1 MKSMKIY
8 EIGTGYTPIPAQIAA
23 ATESIVEELTKAF
36 IKQNIDV
43 EIIDICAQDRAPNNL
58 PITEVK
64 VPSIFS
70 KSDVSLGIVHKLKRV
85 VYSLALA
92 SKLKKLLKST
102 DEKVVLHFHNQYNMF
117 FFVKRVS
124 KKLRSKAVTAYTNHN
139 GVWNMP
145 WEEAEGTLKKRYF
158 QEITSMKEADLSFVL
173 NVRTKQHVE
182 AQLGVAPA
190 RVIQINNGVNTDIY
204 VPLSQEK
211 ITEIKAKHNLTGKRV
226 ILQVGSVNENKGQ
239 GRSLQLLAPLLRE
252 NEDLVFAYVGGIVSQ
267 EYFDEVKAKAKEL
280 GLEDKVIY
288 LGAVAPGEEMN
299 ELYNIADAT
308 IFSSRYESFGLVCIE
323 SLSAGVPVL
332 ICSHSLLD
340 FGDGCILCNSD
351 NFSEKLGG
359 EILSGGEYDALCQ
372 KARKNATDNFTW
384 AKVAQD
390 YYNALAMK

>member
-1 MKSMKIY
+1 MKIY
-8 EIGTGYTPIPAQIAA
+8 EIGTGYTPIPAQVAA

-58 PITEVK
+58 PIIEVK

-145 WEEAEGTLKKRYF
+145 WDEAEGTLKKRYF

-173 NVRTKQHVE
+173 NPRTKEHVE
-182 AQLGVAPA
+182 AQLGVAPEK
-190 RVIQINNGVNTDIY
+190 VIQINNGVNTDIY
-204 VPLSQEK
+204 SPLSQDK
-211 ITEIKAKHNLTGKRV
+211 IDEVKAKYNLTGKRV

-239 GRSLQLLAPLLRE
+239 GRSLKLLEPLLRE
-252 NEDLVFAYVGGIVSQ
+252 NDDLVFAYVGGIVSQ
-267 EYFDEVKAKAKEL
+267 EYFDEVKAGAKEL
-280 GLEDKVIY
+280 GLEDKVFY
-288 LGAVAPGEEMN
+288 LGAVSPGEEMN
-299 ELYNIADAT
+299 ELYNIAQAT
-308 IFSSRYESFGLVCIE
+308 IFSSKYESFGLVCIE

-332 ICSHSLLD
+332 ICSDSLLD
-340 FGDGCILCNSD
+340 FGEGCIVCDSY
-351 NFSEKLGG
+351 NFSEKIEK
-359 EILSGGEYDALCQ
+359 EILSNTEYNSLCE
-372 KARKNATDNFTW
+372 KARNNAIENFTW
-384 AKVAQD
+384 KKITQD
-390 YYNALAMK
+390 YYRGMHSDN

>member
-1 MKSMKIY
+1 MKIY

-139 GVWNMP
+139 GV
-145 WEEAEGTLKKRYF
+145 
-158 QEITSMKEADLSFVL
+158 
-173 NVRTKQHVE
+173 
-182 AQLGVAPA
+182 
-190 RVIQINNGVNTDIY
+190 
-204 VPLSQEK
+204 
-211 ITEIKAKHNLTGKRV
+211 
-226 ILQVGSVNENKGQ
+226 
-239 GRSLQLLAPLLRE
+239 
-252 NEDLVFAYVGGIVSQ
+252 
-267 EYFDEVKAKAKEL
+267 EYA
-280 GLEDKVIY
+280 
-288 LGAVAPGEEMN
+288 
-299 ELYNIADAT
+299 
-308 IFSSRYESFGLVCIE
+308 
-323 SLSAGVPVL
+323 
-332 ICSHSLLD
+332 
-340 FGDGCILCNSD
+340 
-351 NFSEKLGG
+351 LGG
-359 EILSGGEYDALCQ
+359 GGGHA
-372 KARKNATDNFTW
+372 
-384 AKVAQD
+384 
-390 YYNALAMK
+390 

>member
-1 MKSMKIY
+1 MKIY
-8 EIGTGYTPIPAQIAA
+8 EIGTGYTPIPAQVAA

-36 IKQNIDV
+36 MAQNIDV
-43 EIIDICAQDRAPNNL
+43 EIIDICAADRAPNSL
-58 PITEVK
+58 PITEVR
-64 VPSIFS
+64 VPSMFS

-85 VYSLALA
+85 VYSWALA
-92 SKLKKLLKST
+92 GKLKKLLKAS

-124 KKLRSKAVTAYTNHN
+124 KKLRSKAITAYTNHN

-173 NVRTKQHVE
+173 NKRTKQHVE
-182 AQLGVAPA
+182 EQLGVAPE

-204 VPLSQEK
+204 SPLPQER
-211 ITEIKAKHNLTGKRV
+211 IDEIKAKYGLAGKRV

-239 GRSLQLLAPLLRE
+239 GRSLLLLESLLKS
-252 NEDLVFAYVGGIVSQ
+252 NDDLVFAYVGGIVSQ
-267 EYFDEVKAKAKEL
+267 EYQTEVQAITAKLELDE
-280 GLEDKVIY
+280 GKVVY

-308 IFSSRYESFGLVCIE
+308 IFSSKYESFGLVCIE

-332 ICSHSLLD
+332 ICSDSLLD
-340 FGDGCILCNSD
+340 FGDGCIICNAD
-351 NFSEKLGG
+351 NFTDKVNAQ
-359 EILSGGEYDALCQ
+359 ILSNADYSALCE
-372 KARKNATDNFTW
+372 KSRKNAVDNFTW
-384 AKVAQD
+384 EKITQD
-390 YYNALAMK
+390 YYNSMISNK